1 MRARLLSKLLEHPE
15 PTLPD
20 LTDSGAVQ
28 TLVDL
33 ASLPGSSSIS
43 LYALTVLRNMA
54 FYSPYKN
61 TLLSTSS
68 VLPFFV
74 RVLTSEGD
82 NNNGKT
88 HKNEEMS
95 MMAITALISLA
106 SNNQRVKSELRSITH
121 AWFQRN
127 PIALKDD
134 TSNKKFVELCHK
146 FHKLIDV

>member
-1 MRARLLSKLLEHPE
+1 MRARLLSKLLEHSE

-33 ASLPGSSSIS
+33 ASLPGGNSIS
-43 LYALTVLRNMA
+43 LYALTILRNMA

-74 RVLTSEGD
+74 GVFTSEGD
-82 NNNGKT
+82 NNNSKT
-88 HKNEEMS
+88 LKNES
-95 MMAITALISLA
+95 IMAIAALISLA

-127 PIALKDD
+127 PIAFKDD
-134 TSNKKFVELCHK
+134 TTNKFVELCHK